1 MPVRLHIAIALGLVG
16 GLALGLAASITGSP
30 LLMSLAEGVE
40 PIGEA
45 FVNLLKMVVLPL
57 IASVVFVGVASLG
70 DLRRLGRMG
79 AISMGFF
86 AVASIVGVLTGM
98 GIMASLLPWAS
109 EAASQA
115 VSGST
120 VDAPSLPSAAQFLL
134 DLIPSNPFAAAAQ
147 GALLPLIVFTVLFAA
162 AAGALPERE
171 RDRLFDLA
179 QAVAAALIKLVNW
192 ILWIAPIGVF
202 ALAAPVTAR
211 AGWAMLQS
219 LLMFVLAV
227 LVGLTLYVS
236 FLYLPTIRFVARRSV
251 KRFLRAC
258 LGPQV
263 IAAASTSSPATLPA
277 MLEAMD
283 EMEVSKP
290 VAGFVIPLGAGIA
303 RGGSAVFQG
312 AGIVFLA
319 WLYGVPLAA
328 TGIGSAV
335 LATFI
340 VSFAVASVPGGSVLS
355 MAPAIGTIGIPLDGL
370 AVLLSIDR
378 IPDMARTAVNVT
390 GTMTGAVLVDSY
402 EGRSGEG
409 DGAIGRTDAQEMT

>member
-30 LLMSLAEGVE
+30 FLMSLAEGVE

-162 AAGALPERE
+162 AAGAFPERE
-171 RDRLFDLA
+171 RDRLS
-179 QAVAAALIKLVNW
+179 
-192 ILWIAPIGVF
+192 
-202 ALAAPVTAR
+202 T
-211 AGWAMLQS
+211 
-219 LLMFVLAV
+219 LLRQLKKEDQHF
-227 LVGLTLYVS
+227 
-236 FLYLPTIRFVARRSV
+236 
-251 KRFLRAC
+251 C
-258 LGPQV
+258 
-263 IAAASTSSPATLPA
+263 
-277 MLEAMD
+277 
-283 EMEVSKP
+283 
-290 VAGFVIPLGAGIA
+290 GF
-303 RGGSAVFQG
+303 S
-312 AGIVFLA
+312 
-319 WLYGVPLAA
+319 
-328 TGIGSAV
+328 
-335 LATFI
+335 
-340 VSFAVASVPGGSVLS
+340 
-355 MAPAIGTIGIPLDGL
+355 
-370 AVLLSIDR
+370 
-378 IPDMARTAVNVT
+378 
-390 GTMTGAVLVDSY
+390 
-402 EGRSGEG
+402 
-409 DGAIGRTDAQEMT
+409 